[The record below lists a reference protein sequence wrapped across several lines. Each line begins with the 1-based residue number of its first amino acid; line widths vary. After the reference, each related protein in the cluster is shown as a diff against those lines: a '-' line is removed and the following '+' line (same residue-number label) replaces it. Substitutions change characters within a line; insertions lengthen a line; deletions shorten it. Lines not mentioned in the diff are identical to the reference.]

1 MTAPRLRAL
10 ALLSITL
17 VHGWSVWQQR
27 PRHAGVVPLAAVV
40 PAPLRAAS

>member
-17 VHGWSVWQQR
+17 LHGWSVWRAQR
-27 PRHAGVVPLAAVV
+27 PVPAAPAAAEP
-40 PAPLRAAS
+40 PAPLRAAA